1 MENVLLSDEELNQ
14 LAQIIEA
21 GEKCNTQWN
30 RFYMSVVEF
39 RGDTETDYATTL
51 RLRISFLGQIAPII
65 SNVSFENKRHGTMSK
80 VLEFFIQKCKEN
92 NVPKIIIQ
100 CVLSEEMASFCLK
113 HGFVPNTNTCI
124 MKNGTILKEYL
135 SGDYEL
141 FLE

>member
-1 MENVLLSDEELNQ
+1 MEKILLTDENLNQ

-21 GEKCNTQWN
+21 GEKCNTRWYQ
-30 RFYMSVVEF
+30 
-39 RGDTETDYATTL
+39 
-51 RLRISFLGQIAPII
+51 
-65 SNVSFENKRHGTMSK
+65 
-80 VLEFFIQKCKEN
+80 CKEN

>member
-51 RLRISFLGQIAPII
+51 RLRMSFLGQIALII

>member
-1 MENVLLSDEELNQ
+1 
-14 LAQIIEA
+14 
-21 GEKCNTQWN
+21 
-30 RFYMSVVEF
+30 MSVVEF

-51 RLRISFLGQIAPII
+51 RLRISFLGQIALII

>member
-51 RLRISFLGQIAPII
+51 RLRISFLGQIALII
-65 SNVSFENKRHGTMSK
+65 SNVSFENTRHGTMSK